1 MATSGSVDFSVSRD
15 VIINS
20 AYRKAGVIDA
30 EVGAC
35 NAAQIAVGAH
45 ALNVIIKAF
54 HEDGMPLWAIKK
66 STITLTATQSYTVTT
81 MAITRPIRI
90 IKAFN
95 HNTATNGDV
104 EMYIATRDEYWR
116 LGNKTTLGNPN
127 MLYYDPQLTDA
138 LSTVYLYPKP
148 DTTSIANNNV
158 QFFYQRPFEDFDAAG
173 DTPDFPQE
181 WYSAIIWE
189 LAFTVAME
197 NLVGERRLGMIQQ
210 KAAIERQLVLGMG
223 TEEGSTFFS
232 PDFTRTG
239 R

>member
-1 MATSGSVDFSVSRD
+1 MATSNSTNFSVSRD
-15 VIINS
+15 DIINS

-30 EVGAC
+30 EVGTC
-35 NAAQIAVGAH
+35 NAAQLSVGAH
-45 ALNVIIKAF
+45 ALNVIVKAF

-66 STITLTATQSYTVTT
+66 GTITLSATNAYTITT
-81 MAITRPIRI
+81 VAVNRPIRI

-95 HNTATNGDV
+95 HNISTLSDV

-116 LGNKTTLGNPN
+116 LGNKSTTGNPN
-127 MLYYDPQLTDA
+127 MLYYDPQLTSDLA
-138 LSTVYLYPKP
+138 TIFLYPTP
-148 DTTSIANNNV
+148 DTASIALNNV

-189 LAFTVAME
+189 LAFTVGME

-210 KAAIERQLVLGMG
+210 KASIERQLVLGMG
-223 TEEGSTFFS
+223 TEEGSTFLS
-232 PDFTRTG
+232 PDFTRNG